1 MKNKKIIAVL
11 IVVSLLQL
19 IFPLSLIAYEKAFI
33 SDVFEK
39 GESYTLYYT
48 DIHSMNRGVIY
59 TNIESRYTV
68 GYRWWGEDE
77 DARYGDTVDC
87 YSKLC
92 IEKSD
97 DGNTDFFVFD
107 EKKKEL
113 TDYNWL
119 YTYDAFNLRL
129 DDYEFV
135 RSNFGMKEFVE
146 AALLICDESNEV
158 KTYEEFTD
166 KQDGVYN
173 TIWDVPF
180 EGKVTLRVY
189 KGIGLISEFYIGDD
203 LVMQHKAAK

>member
-11 IVVSLLQL
+11 IAVSLLQL
-19 IFPLSLIAYEKAFI
+19 IFPLSLIACEKAFI
-33 SDVFEK
+33 SDVLEK
-39 GESYTLYYT
+39 GEGYTLYYT
-48 DIHSMNRGVIY
+48 DIHSMNRGVIH

-77 DARYGDTVDC
+77 DVRHGDTVDC
-87 YSKLC
+87 YFKLC
-92 IEKSD
+92 IEKAD

-119 YTYDAFNLRL
+119 YTYDAFNVRL

-135 RSNFGMKEFVE
+135 RSDFGMKEFVE

-166 KQDGVYN
+166 KRDGVYN